1 MSEFMQNSVFWG
13 VALSFVAYG
22 IGMLL
27 QRKFHRA
34 IFNPL
39 LISVILIMVF
49 LGVSGTDYRKYQEGA
64 NVISYFLTPA
74 TVCLAIPLYKQLELL
89 KKNLAAVLCGITTG
103 VAGSVL
109 SIFAMSLVF
118 RLEHVHYVSLLPK
131 SITTAIGMG
140 VAEEAGGIVTITIVS
155 IIFTGILGNIVAE
168 GWFKLVGIRE
178 PIAKGL
184 ALGTAAHAIGTSKAL
199 ELGEVEGAMSSLSIA
214 VAGLMTVIAVPL
226 MAGLIG

>member
-64 NVISYFLTPA
+64 DVISYFLTPA
-74 TVCLAIPLYKQLELL
+74 TVCLAIPL
-89 KKNLAAVLCGITTG
+89 
-103 VAGSVL
+103 
-109 SIFAMSLVF
+109 
-118 RLEHVHYVSLLPK
+118 
-131 SITTAIGMG
+131 
-140 VAEEAGGIVTITIVS
+140 
-155 IIFTGILGNIVAE
+155 
-168 GWFKLVGIRE
+168 
-178 PIAKGL
+178 
-184 ALGTAAHAIGTSKAL
+184 
-199 ELGEVEGAMSSLSIA
+199 
-214 VAGLMTVIAVPL
+214 
-226 MAGLIG
+226 